1 MKKVTVTYE
10 FTRLRL
16 SLLIAFLRTVILKM
30 TSSEIYPDPDPS
42 LALVAAAADDAEV
55 AMEEASDG
63 DRVKIA
69 VRNEKDAV
77 LREKG
82 SDLGAF
88 VQNRCGNLVSN
99 VLAAG
104 FKVRKTPE
112 AVGQVGAPTDLR
124 LSYTGMPGEFKLRIG
139 KVRGK
144 LNYTI
149 QKSESIDGPYETIAT
164 SSSGTVRVDWLHADE
179 GILHPRV
186 RQRHGRPRPIQ
197 RSDPWDLC

>member
-10 FTRLRL
+10 FARLRL
-16 SLLIAFLRTVILKM
+16 VLLIAFLREVVIKM
-30 TSSEIYPDPDPS
+30 TGSTKYPEPDPS
-42 LALVAAAADDAEV
+42 LASVTAAVDEAET

-69 VRNEKDAV
+69 IRNEKDEQ

-82 SDLGAF
+82 SDLAAY
-88 VQNRCGNLVSN
+88 VQNQCGNLVSN

-104 FKVRKTPE
+104 FKVRKTSEP
-112 AVGQVGAPTDLR
+112 VGKVGAPQDLR
-124 LSYTGMPGEFKLRIG
+124 LSYTGTPGEFHLRIG

-149 QKSESIDGPYETIAT
+149 QKSESVDGPYETIAT
-164 SSSGTVRVDWLHADE
+164 SSSGRVVLTGFTPMKEYFIRACANGTAGPGPFSGPIR
-179 GILHPRV
+179 GISV
-186 RQRHGRPRPIQ
+186 
-197 RSDPWDLC
+197 